1 MRIAFVAP
9 LVAPLSEATAR
20 GSQVVIAELARA
32 LAERGHE
39 VVVFCAQGSYLKGVP
54 LAPIAVDPRAADA
67 ALVAGRRTTAASPA
81 LTSAF
86 EELFWHLR
94 AWGPDVV
101 SQHAFD
107 AEAFVLSRDL
117 PVVHTLHLNPTEPTV
132 VEAARAT
139 DASLVAVS
147 QDSARRWVAAG
158 ARRVSAIPN
167 GVPDFP
173 AGVAAPEPL
182 ALVAGRIAPEKGSA
196 AALRVARRAGLET
209 VLVGEV
215 YDRGYFAREVVP
227 LLDGVHVFGA
237 LPRERLWALMARA
250 AVTLM
255 PVEWDEPFGLVAA
268 EAQLAG
274 CPVVGYARG
283 ALPEIVP
290 QGTGGVL
297 VAPGDE
303 DALVEAIPIARSIDR
318 ALMRA
323 DARDRFDLETMVVAH
338 ERVLLAA
345 ARTTLPS
352 PSREAA

>member
-9 LVAPLSEATAR
+9 LVAPLLEATAR
-20 GSQVVIAELARA
+20 GSQVVIADLARA
-32 LAERGHE
+32 LGGRGHD
-39 VVVFCAQGSYLKGVP
+39 VVVFCAQGSYLKDVH

-67 ALVAGRRTTAASPA
+67 ALVAGRRTTSENPA

-86 EELFWHLR
+86 EELFWHVR

-107 AEAFVLSRDL
+107 AEAFALARDL
-117 PVVHTLHLNPTEPTV
+117 PTVHTLHLNPTEPTV
-132 VEAARAT
+132 VDAVRAT
-139 DASLVAVS
+139 HASCVAVS
-147 QDSARRWVAAG
+147 HDSARRWIAAG
-158 ARRVSAIPN
+158 ARRVTAIPN
-167 GVPDFP
+167 GVPEFS
-173 AGVAAPEPL
+173 VAMGAPEPF
-182 ALVAGRIAPEKGSA
+182 ALVAGRIAPEKGTA
-196 AALRVARRAGLET
+196 TALRAARRAGMET
-209 VLVGEV
+209 VLAGEV

-227 LLDGVHVFGA
+227 LLDGVHVFRV

-250 AVTLM
+250 AVTLV
-255 PVEWDEPFGLVAA
+255 PIEWDEPFGLVAA

-297 VAPGDE
+297 VTPGDE
-303 DALVEAIPIARSIDR
+303 DALVAAIPIARSIDR
-318 ALMRA
+318 ALIRA
-323 DARDRFDLETMVVAH
+323 DARDRFDLETMVMAH
-338 ERVLLAA
+338 ERLLDAA
-345 ARTTLPS
+345 AKTTIPS